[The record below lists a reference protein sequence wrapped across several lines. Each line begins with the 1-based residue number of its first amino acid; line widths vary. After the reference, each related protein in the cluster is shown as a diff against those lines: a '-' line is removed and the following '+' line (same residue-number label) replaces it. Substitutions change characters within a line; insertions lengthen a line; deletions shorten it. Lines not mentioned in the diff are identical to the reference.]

1 MDARAQERRALQN
14 DLRLAL
20 DRGEF
25 SLMYQP
31 IVDLSRSRVAT
42 AEALL
47 RWTHPERGDVPPDR
61 FIALAEETGLIVQI
75 GEWVLRRAC
84 EEAARWSCATCIAVN
99 LSPVQF
105 RDVSLPQIIDAA
117 LADSGLPPGRLVL
130 EITESIFLEAADS
143 VVATLHRL
151 RERGV
156 SFALDDFGTG
166 YSSLSYLRSF
176 PFDKVKIDKSFV
188 RDIAHDQDSLAI
200 VRAITG
206 MANSLGMIVIAEGVE
221 TEDQLA
227 LVRLQGCMLVQGY
240 LFSRP
245 LAAGAIRAYMERM
258 ADSVIAVSRTETAN
272 AGAPA

>member
-1 MDARAQERRALQN
+1 M
-14 DLRLAL
+14 
-20 DRGEF
+20 F
-25 SLMYQP
+25 QP
-31 IVDLSRSRVAT
+31 IVDLSLSCVGT

-47 RWTHPERGDVPPDR
+47 RWTHPERGLVSPVS
-61 FIALAEETGLIVQI
+61 FIRLAEETGLIVQI

-84 EEAARWSCATCIAVN
+84 QEAVSWPAKTCVAVN

-105 RDVSLPQIIDAA
+105 RDASLPLIVDAA
-117 LADSGLPPGRLVL
+117 LSDSGLPPERLVL
-130 EITESIFLEAADS
+130 EITESVFLDADDG
-143 VVATLHRL
+143 VLRTLHSL

-188 RDIAHDQDSLAI
+188 RDIAHHESNLAI

-206 MANSLGMIVIAEGVE
+206 MANSLGMTVIAEGVE
-221 TEDQLA
+221 TEEELTV
-227 LVRLQGCMLVQGY
+227 LRLEGCMHVQGY

-245 LAAGAIRAYMERM
+245 LSASAINSYIRMLAAAGLRRSETSSTQEAIKLQ
-258 ADSVIAVSRTETAN
+258 I
-272 AGAPA
+272 